1 MSISLEGIRIEME
14 SLTVYKYEELQK
26 AAGYFGEANRIKGSV
41 YRASFKGDDAA
52 IKMMKGDVSEEI
64 NILKQINH
72 SKRVQI
78 AYDAADALN
87 YLHNLISPPCIHKN
101 LKISNI
107 LLDGNMR
114 GKVTNFGLARR
125 LGNEEGDGGGLQLT
139 RHVVGTQGYMA
150 PEYVENGVVTPKLDI
165 FAFGVVILELL
176 TGKEAAPSQK
186 KEGGELLSVSINEVL
201 QGDNVRDKLRGFID
215 PCLAHEYPFD
225 LAFSMAQLAKSCVA
239 HDLNARPTMSD
250 IFVILSKILSSSL
263 DWDPSD
269 DFQASGSL
277 SHGCQV
283 WLGTVNHRAIS
294 FERIHSVKADAQYK
308 PCLLLL
314 HPHPRVPCL
323 APHFQYL
330 QQNGR
335 ERIEIWGGQ
344 PGAIP
349 LVLLLERGIKT
360 KLEARPLQLREGMG
374 RKRPI
379 DGAVSRQGQGGGRAL
394 RTLESR
400 LQAQQAYLN
409 NDQLDCD
416 NNSNNTKGF
425 VCNGPRKSCLSYLTF
440 RSAPPSYDSPP
451 SIAYLLNSN
460 PSDIAT
466 INQISDVNKIPK
478 DTVLI
483 VPVNCSCS
491 GHFYQYNASYTLKYD
506 FENYFTLAN
515 NTYQGLTT
523 CQALKAHN
531 HITIETFPWVW
542 TCWFLSYAFGV
553 DDIQSIFDANGLSS
567 DLIFPFTP
575 ILVPLKNPPTR
586 IQTTLSPPPPKS
598 PVVPNGGGADSSKK
612 WVYVGVGIGATLLV
626 LLMPSGIILCLLR
639 RRLQSRQ
646 DKPVPGAGG
655 GTKKPSYSME
665 NNISLSVSSGGI
677 HHAVESLTVYKY
689 EELQK
694 AAGFFGE
701 ANRIKGC
708 VYRGLIKGD
717 DAAIKMMKGDLSEEI
732 NILKLI
738 NHSNVIRLSGFCVHK
753 GNTYLVYEYAENG
766 SLSDWLHGDGR
777 IGSTLGWKQRVQI
790 ACDVANA

>member
-1 MSISLEGIRIEME
+1 M
-14 SLTVYKYEELQK
+14 
-26 AAGYFGEANRIKGSV
+26 
-41 YRASFKGDDAA
+41 
-52 IKMMKGDVSEEI
+52 
-64 NILKQINH
+64 
-72 SKRVQI
+72 
-78 AYDAADALN
+78 
-87 YLHNLISPPCIHKN
+87 
-101 LKISNI
+101 
-107 LLDGNMR
+107 
-114 GKVTNFGLARR
+114 
-125 LGNEEGDGGGLQLT
+125 
-139 RHVVGTQGYMA
+139 
-150 PEYVENGVVTPKLDI
+150 
-165 FAFGVVILELL
+165 
-176 TGKEAAPSQK
+176 
-186 KEGGELLSVSINEVL
+186 LSCMHML
-201 QGDNVRDKLRGFID
+201 M
-215 PCLAHEYPFD
+215 Y
-225 LAFSMAQLAKSCVA
+225 
-239 HDLNARPTMSD
+239 
-250 IFVILSKILSSSL
+250 
-263 DWDPSD
+263 
-269 DFQASGSL
+269 
-277 SHGCQV
+277 
-283 WLGTVNHRAIS
+283 
-294 FERIHSVKADAQYK
+294 
-308 PCLLLL
+308 
-314 HPHPRVPCL
+314 
-323 APHFQYL
+323 
-330 QQNGR
+330 
-335 ERIEIWGGQ
+335 
-344 PGAIP
+344 
-349 LVLLLERGIKT
+349 
-360 KLEARPLQLREGMG
+360 
-374 RKRPI
+374 
-379 DGAVSRQGQGGGRAL
+379 
-394 RTLESR
+394 TLENMHNNSPSHVKCWWWWWR
-400 LQAQQAYLN
+400 VVLIHWFLVSGLQAQQAYLN

-531 HITIETFPWVW
+531 PYYYRN
-542 TCWFLSYAFGV
+542 LSVGMDLLVPLMCACPTANQTAAGFNYLLTYLVTWGDYISSIADTFGV
-553 DDIQSIFDANGLSS
+553 DDIQSIFDANSLSS

-586 IQTTLSPPPPKS
+586 IQTTLSPPTAPPPPKS
-598 PVVPNGGGADSSKK
+598 PVIPNGGGADSSKK
-612 WVYVGVGIGATLLV
+612 WVYVGVGIGAALLV
-626 LLMPSGIILCLLR
+626 LLMPSGIIFCLLR

-677 HHAVESLTVYKY
+677 RHAVESLTVYKY

-717 DAAIKMMKGDLSEEI
+717 DAAIKMMKGDVSEEI

-790 ACDVANA
+790 ACDVANALNYLHNFTNPPCIHKNLKSSNILLDGNMRGKVANFGLARRLENEEEGGGRLQLTRHVVGTQGYIAPEYMENGLITPELDAFAFGVVILELLTGKEAVPSQNKGGRGVVCVSKRGA

>member
-1 MSISLEGIRIEME
+1 MHMPM
-14 SLTVYKYEELQK
+14 Y
-26 AAGYFGEANRIKGSV
+26 
-41 YRASFKGDDAA
+41 
-52 IKMMKGDVSEEI
+52 
-64 NILKQINH
+64 
-72 SKRVQI
+72 
-78 AYDAADALN
+78 
-87 YLHNLISPPCIHKN
+87 
-101 LKISNI
+101 
-107 LLDGNMR
+107 
-114 GKVTNFGLARR
+114 
-125 LGNEEGDGGGLQLT
+125 
-139 RHVVGTQGYMA
+139 
-150 PEYVENGVVTPKLDI
+150 
-165 FAFGVVILELL
+165 
-176 TGKEAAPSQK
+176 
-186 KEGGELLSVSINEVL
+186 
-201 QGDNVRDKLRGFID
+201 
-215 PCLAHEYPFD
+215 
-225 LAFSMAQLAKSCVA
+225 
-239 HDLNARPTMSD
+239 
-250 IFVILSKILSSSL
+250 
-263 DWDPSD
+263 
-269 DFQASGSL
+269 
-277 SHGCQV
+277 
-283 WLGTVNHRAIS
+283 
-294 FERIHSVKADAQYK
+294 
-308 PCLLLL
+308 
-314 HPHPRVPCL
+314 
-323 APHFQYL
+323 
-330 QQNGR
+330 
-335 ERIEIWGGQ
+335 
-344 PGAIP
+344 
-349 LVLLLERGIKT
+349 
-360 KLEARPLQLREGMG
+360 
-374 RKRPI
+374 
-379 DGAVSRQGQGGGRAL
+379 
-394 RTLESR
+394 TLENMHNNSPSHVKCWWWR
-400 LQAQQAYLN
+400 VVLIHWFLVSGLQAQQAYLN

-531 HITIETFPWVW
+531 PYYYRN
-542 TCWFLSYAFGV
+542 LSVGMDLLVPLMCACRTANQTAAGFNYLLTYLVTWGDYISSIADAFGV
-553 DDIQSIFDANGLSS
+553 DDIQSIFDANSLSS

-655 GTKKPSYSME
+655 GMKKPSYSME

-717 DAAIKMMKGDLSEEI
+717 DAAIKMMKGDVSEEI

-790 ACDVANA
+790 ACDVANALNYLHNFTNPPCIHKNLKSSNILLDGNMRGKVANFGLARRLENEEGVGGRLQLTRHVVGTQGYMAPEYMENGLITPELDAFAFGVVILELLTGKEAAPSQNKEGRGLCVSVNEVLEGDDVRHKPRGFIDPCLTHDYPFDLAFTMAQLAKSCIAHDLNARPTMFDILIILSKILSSSLDWDSFDDFQSTGFLSHG

>member
-1 MSISLEGIRIEME
+1 M
-14 SLTVYKYEELQK
+14 
-26 AAGYFGEANRIKGSV
+26 A
-41 YRASFKGDDAA
+41 
-52 IKMMKGDVSEEI
+52 
-64 NILKQINH
+64 
-72 SKRVQI
+72 
-78 AYDAADALN
+78 
-87 YLHNLISPPCIHKN
+87 
-101 LKISNI
+101 
-107 LLDGNMR
+107 
-114 GKVTNFGLARR
+114 
-125 LGNEEGDGGGLQLT
+125 GGLQLT

-277 SHGCQV
+277 SH
-283 WLGTVNHRAIS
+283 
-294 FERIHSVKADAQYK
+294 
-308 PCLLLL
+308 
-314 HPHPRVPCL
+314 
-323 APHFQYL
+323 
-330 QQNGR
+330 
-335 ERIEIWGGQ
+335 
-344 PGAIP
+344 
-349 LVLLLERGIKT
+349 
-360 KLEARPLQLREGMG
+360 
-374 RKRPI
+374 
-379 DGAVSRQGQGGGRAL
+379 
-394 RTLESR
+394 
-400 LQAQQAYLN
+400 
-409 NDQLDCD
+409 
-416 NNSNNTKGF
+416 
-425 VCNGPRKSCLSYLTF
+425 
-440 RSAPPSYDSPP
+440 
-451 SIAYLLNSN
+451 AYLLNSN

-531 HITIETFPWVW
+531 PYYYRN
-542 TCWFLSYAFGV
+542 LSVGMDLLVPLMCACPTANQTAAGFNYLLTYLVTWGDYISSIADTFGV
-553 DDIQSIFDANGLSS
+553 DDIQSIFDANSLSS

-626 LLMPSGIILCLLR
+626 LLMPSGIILC
-639 RRLQSRQ
+639 
-646 DKPVPGAGG
+646 
-655 GTKKPSYSME
+655 TKKPSYSME

-717 DAAIKMMKGDLSEEI
+717 DAAIKMMKGDVSEEI

-790 ACDVANA
+790 ACDVANALNYLHNFTNPPCIHKNLKSSNILLDGNMRGKVANFGLARRLENEEGGELDAFAFGVVILELLTGKEAAPSQNKEGRGLCVSVNEVLEGDDVRHKLRGFIDPCLTHDYPFDLAFTMAQLAKSCIAHDLNARPTMFDILIILSKILSSSLDWDSFDDFQSTGFLSHGRILHAIQLFCY